1 MYNESVELDTIEPA
15 LSLDNTKKELI
26 EELDKKGIEY
36 KSSMNKQEL
45 LNLL

>member
-1 MYNESVELDTIEPA
+1 MRVLNLIQLSRH
-15 LSLDNTKKELI
+15 SLDNTKKELI